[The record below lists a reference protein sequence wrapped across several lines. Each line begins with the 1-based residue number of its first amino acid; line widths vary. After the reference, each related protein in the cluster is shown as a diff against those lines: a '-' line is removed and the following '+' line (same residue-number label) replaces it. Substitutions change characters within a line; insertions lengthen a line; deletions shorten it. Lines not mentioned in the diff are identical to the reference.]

1 MTKKQQ
7 TLDDDEIPADDA
19 ADEQV
24 PGEDAEDDMFD
35 PAAIREELRRKLKT
49 EGAQVAYRTMLAV
62 AQDPKAQA
70 SARATCAVA
79 LFRGAGFLGK
89 RADEEDASEGKSI
102 DQMTAAELEAE
113 SRRLRARRLRYERTI
128 RQGVEDDKEDDGNV
142 FD

>member
-1 MTKKQQ
+1 MNEEEIMPDEAP
-7 TLDDDEIPADDA
+7 DDDLL
-19 ADEQV
+19 ADE
-24 PGEDAEDDMFD
+24 

-49 EGAQVAYRTMLAV
+49 EGARVAYDTMVAV

-89 RADEEDASEGKSI
+89 RADEEDASEGKTP

-113 SRRLRARRLRYERTI
+113 IRRLRASRLRNQRII
-128 RQGVEDDKEDDGNV
+128 RRAAAQDEKDDKEGGDGGAL
-142 FD
+142 D

>member
-1 MTKKQQ
+1 LTKQQ
-7 TLDDDEIPADDA
+7 STGDEISPADEEIMPDEAPDDDLL
-19 ADEQV
+19 ADE
-24 PGEDAEDDMFD
+24 

-49 EGAQVAYRTMLAV
+49 EGARVAYDTMVAV

-89 RADEEDASEGKSI
+89 RADDEDASEGKSV
-102 DQMTAAELEAE
+102 DQMSVAEMDAEL
-113 SRRLRARRLRYERTI
+113 RRLRAKRLRGQR
-128 RQGVEDDKEDDGNV
+128 RAPGRGPQEDEGGV

>member
-1 MTKKQQ
+1 MPDEAP
-7 TLDDDEIPADDA
+7 DDDLL
-19 ADEQV
+19 ADE
-24 PGEDAEDDMFD
+24 

-49 EGAQVAYRTMLAV
+49 EGARVAYDTMVAV

-89 RADEEDASEGKSI
+89 RADEEDASEGKTP

-113 SRRLRARRLRYERTI
+113 LKRLRAARLRIQR
-128 RQGVEDDKEDDGNV
+128 RASQRGPQEDDGGGV

>member
-1 MTKKQQ
+1 MN
-7 TLDDDEIPADDA
+7 DDEIMPDEAPDDDLLS
-19 ADEQV
+19 DE
-24 PGEDAEDDMFD
+24 

-49 EGAQVAYRTMLAV
+49 EGARVAYDTMVAV

-89 RADEEDASEGKSI
+89 RADEEDASEGKTP

-113 SRRLRARRLRYERTI
+113 LKRLRAARLRIQR
-128 RQGVEDDKEDDGNV
+128 RASQRGPQEDDGGGV